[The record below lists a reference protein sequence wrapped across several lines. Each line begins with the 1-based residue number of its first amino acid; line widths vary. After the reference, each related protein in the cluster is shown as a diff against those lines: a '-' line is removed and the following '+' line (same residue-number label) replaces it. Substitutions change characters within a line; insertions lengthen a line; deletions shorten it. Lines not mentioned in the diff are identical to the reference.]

1 MLRGPLVLGVLALA
15 LAALAAFG
23 EGFWTLGFG
32 TAAAI
37 LLVVALLQQGARRLG
52 LWRKRSEER
61 RLGQLLEHDAT
72 PCFTTDAFG
81 QVGFQNQAATARFG
95 ASDGGTILA
104 ALKDHFA
111 APSAVLYRLQS
122 RANSQGAARED
133 VTTQKGQ
140 PVFRC
145 IASPRKAICG
155 GWRIFPSV
163 AALGAGPRRSACR
176 C

>member
-1 MLRGPLVLGVLALA
+1 MVRGPLVLGVLALA

-72 PCFTTDAFG
+72 PCFTTDA
-81 QVGFQNQAATARFG
+81 
-95 ASDGGTILA
+95 
-104 ALKDHFA
+104 
-111 APSAVLYRLQS
+111 
-122 RANSQGAARED
+122 
-133 VTTQKGQ
+133 
-140 PVFRC
+140 
-145 IASPRKAICG
+145 
-155 GWRIFPSV
+155 
-163 AALGAGPRRSACR
+163 
-176 C
+176 